1 MLFLMND
8 VVLDLA
14 RMKLTPRLTAHRF
27 RALSFPSIIRMGQEL
42 YAETPLL
49 HLERPNRAHR
59 LAALISAK
67 APSITAALFVAPRA
81 DADPDEVTVRFE
93 AHQVAIRCEAR
104 QIPLRLQVRSACL
117 IKLGHVQRE
126 EDDPGGELG
135 RGA

>member
-14 RMKLTPRLTAHRF
+14 QMKLTPRLTAHRF
-27 RALSFPSIIRMGQEL
+27 RALSFPAIIRMGQEL

-67 APSITAALFVAPRA
+67 TPSITAALFVAPRA
-81 DADPDEVTVRFE
+81 DADPDEVTVRFAE
-93 AHQVAIRCEAR
+93 
-104 QIPLRLQVRSACL
+104 PSRSAL
-117 IKLGHVQRE
+117 
-126 EDDPGGELG
+126 EDLMERQQSGDLDMLACD
-135 RGA
+135 RQVWRRLAA